1 MIMMLSLWATVPVAA
16 RQGALVQ
23 VTGLVLV
30 VELLRVYAVSGT
42 PLGYPSTPSL
52 RDVR

>member
-16 RQGALVQ
+16 RQGAL